1 MTYNKMKYWIQK
13 NNTNEAEQYAGI
25 HKNINEN
32 EPYDINETELDEN
45 KVAYV
50 SNTRVSTE
58 GSYLK

>member
-13 NNTNEAEQYAGI
+13 NNANEAEQYAGI